1 MVSYYTYYLSLK
13 KMRSNQRGII
23 GFFGIILAIIA
34 TPLLIKSLKNQ
45 EFVFLS
51 ILLWFF
57 GVAILIW
64 WFKREKSLNLKF
76 AMGIIFTGQIVMF
89 VFGESYIDDNNNF
102 IYNKYLLISLVLIGF
117 GLAYYLIKSRKR
129 FVIRQYFS
137 NEIKRQIL
145 RKQDYKC
152 AGCKKFL
159 NVYDFDHIDNN
170 RSNNDYYN
178 CQALCP
184 ICHALKTRKMKKN
197 SSK

>member
-1 MVSYYTYYLSLK
+1 
-13 KMRSNQRGII
+13 MRINQRGVI
-23 GFFGIILAIIA
+23 GIFGITLAIIA
-34 TPLLIKSLKNQ
+34 TPLLIISLKNQ

>member
-1 MVSYYTYYLSLK
+1 MVSYYTYSLSST

-23 GFFGIILAIIA
+23 GIFGIILAIIA
-34 TPLLIKSLKNQ
+34 TPLLIISLKNQ
-45 EFVFLS
+45 DFVFLS
-51 ILLWFF
+51 ILLWFI
-57 GVAILIW
+57 GVLILIW

-102 IYNKYLLISLVLIGF
+102 IFNKYILFSSFLIGF
-117 GLAYYLIKSRKR
+117 GLLYFLIKSRKR
-129 FVIRQYFS
+129 FAIRQYFS
-137 NEIKRQIL
+137 NEMKSQIL
-145 RKQDYKC
+145 KEQNYKC

-159 NVYDFDHIDNN
+159 NIYDFDHIDND
-170 RSNNDYYN
+170 RSNNDYNN

-197 SSK
+197 FNK

>member
-1 MVSYYTYYLSLK
+1 
-13 KMRSNQRGII
+13 MRINQRGVI
-23 GFFGIILAIIA
+23 GIFGITLAIIA
-34 TPLLIKSLKNQ
+34 TPLLIISLKNQ

-57 GVAILIW
+57 GVLILVW

-102 IYNKYLLISLVLIGF
+102 IFNKYFLFSLFLIVF
-117 GLAYYLIKSRKR
+117 GLLYFLKKSIKK
-129 FVIRQYFS
+129 FTIRQYFS
-137 NEIKRQIL
+137 SEIKSQIL
-145 RKQDYKC
+145 KEQNYKC

-159 NVYDFDHIDNN
+159 NVYDFDHIDND
-170 RSNNDYYN
+170 RSNNNYNN

-184 ICHALKTRKMKKN
+184 ICHALKTRKMKK
-197 SSK
+197 